1 MKKNSKSDLII
12 LAGGFGTRLKS
23 ISKGTPKALMQ
34 IGNSTFL
41 DLLLNK
47 VFKYEI
53 SRVFLSLHYKPM
65 AFKKHIKNSI
75 YSDKIITVVEP
86 EPLGTGGA
94 INYVLNQTEI
104 SKTFFVINGDSF
116 SNTNLNQMIIDFSNK
131 NFDAM
136 LGISKVKNVKRYGS
150 VSVLNDQIVS
160 FNEKGEEGSGW
171 INNGHYIFKKK
182 VYNHLDGKFSLENDV
197 LANLVKDSGLG
208 FFKVENDNFIDIGTP
223 YDYKKI
229 NKND

>member
-41 DLLLNK
+41 DLLLKK

-53 SRVFLSLHYKPM
+53 SRIILSLCYKPM

>member
-12 LAGGFGTRLKS
+12 LAGGVGTRLKS